1 MMPRHAASFAARLH
15 SCGLR
20 CRLDVKECPRHFTV
34 HSTLDD
40 HALELMGPRLST
52 TTLVNSDKDYK
63 FNDARWNEIL
73 SVNPDAS
80 YLIKGDHAISNSGGV
95 YETHVFAVLEL
106 PVATT
111 VYLAVSHSMG
121 FGTRD
126 LNTLPGFTG
135 WEKYATGSLFSD
147 QSEGAEAA
155 AAAEG
160 DVYFK
165 HVPCGTYKVGLAV
178 AKLRRSAVLTCAS
191 NCRDCCGRTLWWP
204 IGPSAIGRS
213 SITSPGARSSM
224 CSSATL
230 PTPPRRRPSS
240 CRCRMWMSRT

>member
-1 MMPRHAASFAARLH
+1 
-15 SCGLR
+15 
-20 CRLDVKECPRHFTV
+20 VKECPRHFTV

-73 SVNPDAS
+73 AVNPDAS

-121 FGTRD
+121 FGTRVRHSNAD
-126 LNTLPGFTG
+126 DPS
-135 WEKYATGSLFSD
+135 YP
-147 QSEGAEAA
+147 QQ
-155 AAAEG
+155 
-160 DVYFK
+160 
-165 HVPCGTYKVGLAV
+165 
-178 AKLRRSAVLTCAS
+178 RRSPKLFTARPLARAS
-191 NCRDCCGRTLWWP
+191 VTVVTASLN
-204 IGPSAIGRS
+204 
-213 SITSPGARSSM
+213 GAN
-224 CSSATL
+224 
-230 PTPPRRRPSS
+230 
-240 CRCRMWMSRT
+240 